1 VQLSVL
7 VVSRTAERLS
17 TLLSS
22 VSAATR
28 LSAQDVEIL
37 CSWNGSEDDE
47 QLIENHSG
55 YEFFIAQRKP
65 YHFASNIN
73 QLANHASG
81 DVVALVND
89 DVVLDPGSLDA
100 GLACLSEHPPATM
113 VGGLLRTPDEQLQHA
128 GFSFE
133 LNHNPY
139 HILEGMIAA
148 DDFANDQTA
157 FEVPAVTAAVALIP
171 RQTFLQLSLNEN
183 YQRCGEDVEFNLDL
197 RQKLNGHVFLCPG
210 LSGVH
215 AESATRAEQGETGNT
230 SEDQV
235 KLRTRRRHFVEQAS
249 ADQLRVELAM
259 TARERTLSRHLL
271 QQRLSELDRDRA
283 ELERQQA
290 EFEEAVKRDSAI
302 QSLQND
308 RDYWKRQAQTLQLEA
323 LRLQD
328 SVQRGSGV

>member
-1 VQLSVL
+1 MQLSVL

-22 VSAATR
+22 VAAATR
-28 LSAQDVEIL
+28 LNTQEVEIL
-37 CSWNGSEDDE
+37 CSWNGSEDEE

-65 YHFASNIN
+65 YHFATNIN

-81 DVVALVND
+81 DVMALVND

-100 GLACLSEHPPATM
+100 GLACLSEHPPATL
-113 VGGLLRTPDEQLQHA
+113 VGALLRTPDEQLQHA

-171 RQTFLQLSLNEN
+171 RKTFLQLSLNEN

-215 AESATRAEQGETGNT
+215 AESATRAEQGETENT
-230 SEDQV
+230 SEDQI

-259 TARERTLSRHLL
+259 TARERTLARHLL
-271 QQRLSELDRDRA
+271 QQRLAELDQQRA
-283 ELERQQA
+283 DLER
-290 EFEEAVKRDSAI
+290 DSTI
-302 QSLQND
+302 ETLQVD

-328 SVQRGSGV
+328 SLQRGSGV

>member
-1 VQLSVL
+1 MQLSVL

-22 VSAATR
+22 VAAATR
-28 LSAQDVEIL
+28 LNTQEVEIL
-37 CSWNGSEDDE
+37 CSWNGSEDEE

-55 YEFFIAQRKP
+55 YDFFIAQRKP
-65 YHFASNIN
+65 YHFATNIN

-81 DVVALVND
+81 DVMALVND

-100 GLACLSEHPPATM
+100 GLACLSEHPPATL
-113 VGGLLRTPDEQLQHA
+113 VGALLRTPDEQLQHA

-171 RQTFLQLSLNEN
+171 RKTFLQLSLNEN

-230 SEDQV
+230 SEDQI

-259 TARERTLSRHLL
+259 TARERTLARHLL
-271 QQRLSELDRDRA
+271 QQRLAELDQQRA
-283 ELERQQA
+283 DLER
-290 EFEEAVKRDSAI
+290 DSTI
-302 QSLQND
+302 ETLQVD

-328 SVQRGSGV
+328 SLQRGSGV

>member
-1 VQLSVL
+1 MQLSVL

-22 VSAATR
+22 VAAATR
-28 LSAQDVEIL
+28 LNTQEVEIL
-37 CSWNGSEDDE
+37 CSWNGSEDEE

-55 YEFFIAQRKP
+55 YDFFIAQRKP
-65 YHFASNIN
+65 YHFATNIN

-81 DVVALVND
+81 DVMALVND

-100 GLACLSEHPPATM
+100 GLACLSEHPPATL
-113 VGGLLRTPDEQLQHA
+113 VGALLRTPDEQLQHA

-171 RQTFLQLSLNEN
+171 RKTFLQLSLNEN

-215 AESATRAEQGETGNT
+215 AESATRAEQGETGNI
-230 SEDQV
+230 SEDQI

-259 TARERTLSRHLL
+259 TARERTLARHLL
-271 QQRLSELDRDRA
+271 QQRLAELDQQRA
-283 ELERQQA
+283 DLER
-290 EFEEAVKRDSAI
+290 DSTI
-302 QSLQND
+302 ETLQVD

-328 SVQRGSGV
+328 SLQRGSGV

>member
-1 VQLSVL
+1 MQLSVL

-22 VSAATR
+22 VAAATR
-28 LSAQDVEIL
+28 LNTQEVEIL
-37 CSWNGSEDDE
+37 CSWNGSEDEE

-55 YEFFIAQRKP
+55 YDFFIAQRKP
-65 YHFASNIN
+65 YHFATNIN

-81 DVVALVND
+81 DVMALVND

-100 GLACLSEHPPATM
+100 GLACLSEHPPATL
-113 VGGLLRTPDEQLQHA
+113 VGALLRTPDEQLQHA

-171 RQTFLQLSLNEN
+171 RKTFLQLSLNEN

-215 AESATRAEQGETGNT
+215 AESATRAEQGETGNI
-230 SEDQV
+230 SEDQI

-259 TARERTLSRHLL
+259 TARERTLARHLL
-271 QQRLSELDRDRA
+271 QQRLAELDQQRA
-283 ELERQQA
+283 DLER
-290 EFEEAVKRDSAI
+290 DSTI
-302 QSLQND
+302 ETLEVD

-328 SVQRGSGV
+328 SLQRGSGV

>member
-1 VQLSVL
+1 MIESGIGATVQLSVL

-22 VSAATR
+22 VSAATS

-65 YHFASNIN
+65 YHFAANIN

-100 GLACLSEHPPATM
+100 GLACLSEHPPATL

-148 DDFANDQTA
+148 GDFVNDQTA

-210 LSGVH
+210 LVVSTPKVQH
-215 AESATRAEQGETGNT
+215 
-230 SEDQV
+230 V
-235 KLRTRRRHFVEQAS
+235 
-249 ADQLRVELAM
+249 
-259 TARERTLSRHLL
+259 LSRVKQETPRKIRSNSGRDDDTLL
-271 QQRLSELDRDRA
+271 
-283 ELERQQA
+283 
-290 EFEEAVKRDSAI
+290 
-302 QSLQND
+302 N
-308 RDYWKRQAQTLQLEA
+308 RQALISYA
-323 LRLQD
+323 SSWR
-328 SVQRGSGV
+328 